1 MGYDGSLKFDTEI
14 DSGGFSSGINK
25 LGGIAKKGMAVTAAA
40 VAGLTTAFGA
50 VTKAGLDSVASLE
63 QNVGGIETLFKGSAD
78 TVIKNAQRA
87 YKTAGMSA
95 NEYMQNV
102 TSFSA
107 SLLQSLGGDTAKAA
121 KIADMAM
128 VDMSDNAN
136 KMGTDMERI
145 TDAYQG
151 FAKQNYT
158 MLDNLKLGYGG
169 TKTEM
174 ERLLADAEKLTGVEY
189 DIDNLSDVY
198 KAIHAIQKNLDITG
212 TTSKEAA
219 TTIEGSMN
227 SAKAAYDNFLNG
239 SGSAE
244 ELADAVSVA
253 VENVAKNLGEI
264 IPRLAKTIPEAIG
277 ILFENLTESSGL
289 SLDAGK
295 ELAVNLAK
303 GIVEGI
309 ASKAEVGLQIIEQL
323 GNSISS
329 AAPTM
334 IPKALEVVGQL
345 AMGFIQAL
353 PTLISTGIQ
362 IITAIGQGLINS
374 IPVLI
379 EYVPQ
384 IINQFCAAIDMGL
397 LQLIAA
403 GAKLIANLV
412 IGLVQAIP
420 QLVAALPQ
428 IILAI
433 YNVFMH
439 INMFG
444 AAKSI
449 VKNLGTGIKSAAS
462 NIVGSVQ
469 NIVKFIWNQLVHT
482 DWLSLGRLLMQT
494 LGSGIRG
501 MGGSLGSIAKT
512 VALKAFNAIKGINW
526 LEAGRYAIQK
536 VASGVL
542 ALVKALI
549 SAAKSVGSQAVSAFK
564 GINWASV
571 GNNIIQG
578 IVGGI
583 GAAAGSLYDKAREI
597 AGNALDAIK
606 KKLGIKSPSRVFK
619 EQVGKHIV
627 TGIISGIN
635 AERKSLLKTMETLS
649 ESTLKKAKN
658 VKSNYSKIGEF
669 FVNSYTKA
677 VESKSKSAIT
687 AGKNLINKQIDVA
700 KKKNKSASSAYAK
713 LGKAMISAYTD
724 AINTESK
731 KLISAAEKNIEKLS
745 ETYQEKYDEIFQ
757 KRDDMISKLRGTGS
771 LYDLDGNIEAIE
783 EYQKRLNAL
792 KDKVPDSLM
801 EEILGMDVADANEY
815 MRYLQGMTDKE
826 LSSYLKKW
834 NSIYKGAST
843 FSKSFFSSDIEEL
856 KKQYQ
861 KELKSELNDLKKQ
874 MKQMGTDTMQGFISG
889 MKSQTKNM
897 SKTVRSMCNQIIKDI
912 KKQLKIKSPSRVMRD
927 QIGKYLPLGISD
939 GFTKWLPTATK
950 QIGRD
955 IDSALDYMKTKIEA
969 VEFPKPSPTT
979 PVPVSG
985 PQQVVLKDER
995 PIELHAEIHT
1005 TANLDG
1011 KKVGD
1016 GTTTY
1021 IDRNM
1026 GKSKQQIERKMK

>member
-14 DSGGFSSGINK
+14 DSDGLSSGISK

-50 VTKAGLDSVASLE
+50 VTKASLDSVASLE
-63 QNVGGIETLFKGSAD
+63 QNIGGIETLFKGSAD

-95 NEYMQNV
+95 NAYMENV

-128 VDMSDNAN
+128 IDMSDNAN

-174 ERLLADAEKLTGVEY
+174 ERLLADAEKLTGVKY
-189 DIDNLSDVY
+189 DISNLSDVY
-198 KAIHAIQKNLDITG
+198 EAIHAVQKNLGITG
-212 TTSKEAA
+212 TTAKEAA

-227 SAKAAYDNFLNG
+227 SAKAAWDNFLNG
-239 SGSAE
+239 SGTTE
-244 ELADAVSVA
+244 ELIESVG
-253 VENVAKNLGEI
+253 VAASIVGKNLAEI
-264 IPRLAKTIPEAIG
+264 IPRLLETLPEAALG
-277 ILFENLTESSGL
+277 IAEQAKNALSEIDFSGMAGAGLQLVEGFAGALLENMPVLTEVGEGFITTLGESLFTASQKLFSESGL
-289 SLDAGK
+289 QALLSFSESLRESAGTLVDAG
-295 ELAVNLAK
+295 LDIIMNLVQGVADNLPLLIEYIPQ
-303 GIVEGI
+303 IVTNI
-309 ASKAEVGLQIIEQL
+309 AGVINDNAPKLLVAAGQIIL
-323 GNSISS
+323 TLARGLVS
-329 AAPTM
+329 A
-334 IPKALEVVGQL
+334 I
-345 AMGFIQAL
+345 
-353 PTLISTGIQ
+353 PTLIANIP
-362 IITAIGQGLINS
+362 S
-374 IPVLI
+374 IL
-379 EYVPQ
+379 
-384 IINQFCAAIDMGL
+384 
-397 LQLIAA
+397 
-403 GAKLIANLV
+403 
-412 IGLVQAIP
+412 QAIVSVFTAFNWMS
-420 QLVAALPQ
+420 LGKNVIKALSNG
-428 IILAI
+428 IK
-433 YNVFMH
+433 
-439 INMFG
+439 NMAG
-444 AAKSI
+444 AAKSSGQHILTSIENVIKTLPAKLSAIGKNGVSGIANGIRGALGVAKSAAAGI
-449 VKNLGTGIKSAAS
+449 VNNIIGAVTALPGKLLTIGKNAVTKIKSA
-462 NIVGSVQ
+462 
-469 NIVKFIWNQLVHT
+469 FT
-482 DWLSLGRLLMQT
+482 
-494 LGSGIRG
+494 SG
-501 MGGSLGSIAKT
+501 
-512 VALKAFNAIKGINW
+512 
-526 LEAGRYAIQK
+526 
-536 VASGVL
+536 
-542 ALVKALI
+542 
-549 SAAKSVGSQAVSAFK
+549 
-564 GINWASV
+564 NWASV
-571 GNNIIQG
+571 GKNIIDG
-578 IVGGI
+578 IIGGI
-583 GAAAGSLYDKAREI
+583 AGAAGALYDKAREI

-658 VKSNYSKIGEF
+658 VKSNYSKIGES

-687 AGKNLINKQIDVA
+687 AGKNLINKQIDAA

-724 AINTESK
+724 AVNAESK
-731 KLISAAEKNIEKLS
+731 KLISAAEKSIEKLS
-745 ETYQEKYDEIFQ
+745 ETYQEKYDEIIQ
-757 KRDDMISKLRGTGS
+757 KRDDMISRLRDTGS

-783 EYQKRLNAL
+783 EYQKRLNGL
-792 KDKVPDSLM
+792 KNKVPDSLM
-801 EEILGMDVADANEY
+801 EEILGMDVAEANEY
-815 MRYLQGMTDKE
+815 MRYLQSMTKNEFSD
-826 LSSYLKKW
+826 YLKKW
-834 NSIYKGAST
+834 NSIYNGASK
-843 FSKSFFSSDIEEL
+843 FSKSFFSSDIAEL
-856 KKQYQ
+856 KSSYQ
-861 KELKSELNDLKKQ
+861 KELKAALKDLKKQ
-874 MKQMGTDTMQGFISG
+874 MKQMGTDTMKGFVSG

-979 PVPVSG
+979 PVLVSG

-995 PIELHAEIHT
+995 PIELHAEIRT